1 MKRWWLVIVL
11 LLSLGVNVG
20 IVAALVGHRWIGETS
35 ETGKSKEKLP
45 DDRAIPLPNGQEGVP
60 QRVVRLAD
68 QLGLEGDQRRKFI
81 SLQGG
86 FFADTLKLR
95 TDQAET
101 QRELRRELAAPAP
114 SQARIDSL
122 LQESGNTFMAL
133 EKAMTQNVVESRKL
147 LKPDQERKFLKLL
160 ARLRF
165 GQGGQGGQGEG
176 QGQGQP
182 GQPRRPRRQEP
193 PPPPPSRQDGPP
205 PDDMDGPPDRPSGP
219 EGQEPPPPQGQ
230 GPRNQGGAPLGGGRQ
245 RRQGMGLRARGLNR
259 RFGGGQGQ
267 GGQDGQGG
275 RQQGPPPPGDA
286 GPPP

>member
-1 MKRWWLVIVL
+1 VRRWWLVIVL

-20 IVAALVGHRWIGETS
+20 IVAALMGHRWIGEIS
-35 ETGKSKEKLP
+35 KPKEKPP
-45 DDRAIPLPNGQEGVP
+45 DGQAIPLPNGQEGVP

-86 FFADTLKLR
+86 FFADTLRLR

-114 SQARIDSL
+114 SQAKIDSL

-133 EKAMTQNVVESRKL
+133 EKAMAQNVVESRKL

-165 GQGGQGGQGEG
+165 GQGGQGGQGGG

-193 PPPPPSRQDGPP
+193 PPPPP
-205 PDDMDGPPDRPSGP
+205 PDDMDGPPDRPPGP
-219 EGQEPPPPQGQ
+219 EGQEPPPQGQ
-230 GPRNQGGAPLGGGRQ
+230 GPRNQGGAPLGARQ
-245 RRQGMGLRARGLNR
+245 RRQGLRARWLNR
-259 RFGGGQGQ
+259 RFGGQ
-267 GGQDGQGG
+267 GQGG
-275 RQQGPPPPGDA
+275 RQQGQLPPPGDA

>member
-1 MKRWWLVIVL
+1 VKRWWLVIVL

-20 IVAALVGHRWIGETS
+20 IVAALVGHRWIGEIS
-35 ETGKSKEKLP
+35 GTGKSKEKPP
-45 DDRAIPLPNGQEGVP
+45 DGQAIPLPNGQEGVP

-101 QRELRRELAAPAP
+101 QRELRRELAAPVP

-133 EKAMTQNVVESRKL
+133 EKAMAQNVVESRKL

-165 GQGGQGGQGEG
+165 GQGGQGGG

-193 PPPPPSRQDGPP
+193 PPPPPRQGGPP
-205 PDDMDGPPDRPSGP
+205 PDDMDGPPDRPPGP
-219 EGQEPPPPQGQ
+219 DGQEPPPQGQ

-245 RRQGMGLRARGLNR
+245 RRQGLRARWLNR
-259 RFGGGQGQ
+259 RFGGQ
-267 GGQDGQGG
+267 GQGG
-275 RQQGPPPPGDA
+275 RQQGQPPPP
-286 GPPP
+286 

>member
-1 MKRWWLVIVL
+1 MRRWWLVIVL

-20 IVAALVGHRWIGETS
+20 IVAALVGHRWIGETGNK
-35 ETGKSKEKLP
+35 TKEKPP
-45 DDRAIPLPNGQEGVP
+45 DEQPIPLPNGQEGVP

-86 FFADTLKLR
+86 FFADTLRLR

-101 QRELRRELAAPAP
+101 QRELRRELAAPVP

-133 EKAMTQNVVESRKL
+133 EKAMAQNVVESRKL

-160 ARLRF
+160 ARLRL
-165 GQGGQGGQGEG
+165 GGGQGGGGG
-176 QGQGQP
+176 QGQ

-193 PPPPPSRQDGPP
+193 PPPPPRQDGPP
-205 PDDMDGPPDRPSGP
+205 PDDMDGPPDRPPGP
-219 EGQEPPPPQGQ
+219 DGQEPPQQGQ
-230 GPRNQGGAPLGGGRQ
+230 GPNGPGGRQ
-245 RRQGMGLRARGLNR
+245 RRPGRGPRARWLNR
-259 RFGGGQGQ
+259 RFGGQGQ
-267 GGQDGQGG
+267 RRRLQGQ
-275 RQQGPPPPGDA
+275 PTPPGDA
-286 GPPP
+286 GPPPQ